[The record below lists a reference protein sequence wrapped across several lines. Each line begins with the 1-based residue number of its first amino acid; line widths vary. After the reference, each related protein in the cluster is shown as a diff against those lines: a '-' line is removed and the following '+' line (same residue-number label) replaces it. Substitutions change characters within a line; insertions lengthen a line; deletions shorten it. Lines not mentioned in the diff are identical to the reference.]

1 MPLHI
6 KIVGVFE
13 GLTMQRLAP
22 RLTTRRLRN
31 ALNQSGSPHPTVMR
45 LFFVCGFSTSAKNPV
60 MSGVGEYKTRKG
72 NMSGPSLVGFLAPDT
87 LTNALRKQP
96 EVNGNAW
103 ISNLHDEGES
113 LYP

>member
-1 MPLHI
+1 
-6 KIVGVFE
+6 
-13 GLTMQRLAP
+13 
-22 RLTTRRLRN
+22 
-31 ALNQSGSPHPTVMR
+31 
-45 LFFVCGFSTSAKNPV
+45 

-87 LTNALRKQP
+87 LTNALRKPP

>member
-1 MPLHI
+1 
-6 KIVGVFE
+6 
-13 GLTMQRLAP
+13 
-22 RLTTRRLRN
+22 
-31 ALNQSGSPHPTVMR
+31 
-45 LFFVCGFSTSAKNPV
+45 
-60 MSGVGEYKTRKG
+60 MSGVGEYKTREG

>member
-1 MPLHI
+1 
-6 KIVGVFE
+6 
-13 GLTMQRLAP
+13 
-22 RLTTRRLRN
+22 
-31 ALNQSGSPHPTVMR
+31 MR

-103 ISNLHDEGES
+103 ISNLHDEGELMYLPFES
-113 LYP
+113 RAS